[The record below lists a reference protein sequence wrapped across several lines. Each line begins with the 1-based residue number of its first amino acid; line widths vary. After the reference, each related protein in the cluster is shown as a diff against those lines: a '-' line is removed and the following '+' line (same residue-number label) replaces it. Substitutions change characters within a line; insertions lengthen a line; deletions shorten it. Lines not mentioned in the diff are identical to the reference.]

1 HIPVLDA
8 PLNGR
13 EEQVIAVT
21 ADPHRRRLRT
31 AVRVDRGEN
40 RVVPAV
46 EQLERRVTERDSH
59 ARKVTGAR
67 QQSAES
73 CKAGKRAGP
82 WRTELSS
89 RRSGAGAK
97 RRRSREFWQDAVGVV
112 DPRTQ
117 QRAALARV
125 DDVLDAEPLGGAE
138 RRRHGRERAA
148 NTFYLRLRISGPL
161 DL

>member
-1 HIPVLDA
+1 RSHRYPAAKFDIVLGILGVEHGHADARVAEHIPVLDA
-8 PLNGR
+8 PRDGR

-59 ARKVTGAR
+59 ARKVAGAG

-73 CKAGKRAGP
+73 YKAGKRAGP
-82 WRTELSS
+82 WRTDLSS
-89 RRSGAGAK
+89 RSSGPGAK
-97 RRRSREFWQDAVGVV
+97 RRRSREFWQDSVGVV
-112 DPRTQ
+112 DPRAQ
-117 QRAALARV
+117 QR
-125 DDVLDAEPLGGAE
+125 
-138 RRRHGRERAA
+138 
-148 NTFYLRLRISGPL
+148 
-161 DL
+161 